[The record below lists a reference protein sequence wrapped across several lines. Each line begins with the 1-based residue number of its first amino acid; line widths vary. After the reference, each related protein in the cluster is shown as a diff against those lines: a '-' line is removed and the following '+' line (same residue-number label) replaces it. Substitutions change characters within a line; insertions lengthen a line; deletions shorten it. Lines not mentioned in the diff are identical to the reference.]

1 MKMCAGA
8 SQEEERPVKKCEE
21 PTSANNRQNDCKL
34 RISEY
39 SLEECDR
46 GPETLRARAE
56 ETKLKERMYG
66 KLKIVQFQQISSYT
80 FRQLFK

>member
-8 SQEEERPVKKCEE
+8 SQEEERPVNEE

-34 RISEY
+34 RISEF
-39 SLEECDR
+39 SLEESDR
-46 GPETLRARAE
+46 GPKTLRARAE

-66 KLKIVQFQQISSYT
+66 KLKIVQFQQISC
-80 FRQLFK
+80 

>member
-1 MKMCAGA
+1 
-8 SQEEERPVKKCEE
+8 
-21 PTSANNRQNDCKL
+21 L
-34 RISEY
+34 RISEF
-39 SLEECDR
+39 SLEESDR

-56 ETKLKERMYG
+56 ETKLKEGMYG